1 MLGRPVNDAMVRMVA
16 SEQLVVRIDLETS
29 AVADQRR
36 RLVVDAMNVIG
47 SRPTGWWRDRRG
59 AMARLVEELGR
70 YAEAAGED
78 VTVVLDSDPF
88 DVDAPGLDVRFAAPP
103 ATRPTT
109 RSSKWSSATRAGVA
123 HGGDIGQG
131 PGGPCR
137 ATSARDTMSAGAL
150 RRRLDEL
157 GP

>member
-1 MLGRPVNDAMVRMVA
+1 MTDP
-16 SEQLVVRIDLETS
+16 
-29 AVADQRR
+29 RR

-59 AMARLVEELGR
+59 AMTRLVEELGM

-88 DVDAPGLDVRFAAPP
+88 DVPAPGLDVRFAG
-103 ATRPTT
+103 
-109 RSSKWSSATRAGVA
+109 RARDAADDAIVDVVA
-123 HGGDIGQG
+123 HA
-131 PGGPCR
+131 PRPESLVV
-137 ATSARDTMSAGAL
+137 ATSDRGLVDRVRALGAHTIGAGAL

-157 GP
+157 EP

>member
-1 MLGRPVNDAMVRMVA
+1 M
-16 SEQLVVRIDLETS
+16 
-29 AVADQRR
+29 ADPRR

-59 AMARLVEELGR
+59 AMTRLVEELGR

-88 DVDAPGLDVRFAAPP
+88 DVPAPGLDVRFAGRARDAADDAIVDLIAQAPQP
-103 ATRPTT
+103 EAL
-109 RSSKWSSATRAGVA
+109 VV
-123 HGGDIGQG
+123 
-131 PGGPCR
+131 
-137 ATSARDTMSAGAL
+137 ATSDGGLVNRVRALGAQTLGAGAL

-157 GP
+157 EP